1 MGKTRVLRQQSPA
14 PSIPRADEPLR
25 ESSLA
30 ESSSVESSPAQSSLE
45 AHDPA
50 SDAAQPQSA
59 SRHKSNTADSMGAPD
74 KGTLQTQRP
83 ARSQKQS
90 ESGSDEAAP
99 GSAAGLRAASA
110 PVGNIQ
116 IQIPSSAEFVRV
128 VRLAVL
134 GVASRMPFSYD
145 DVEDIKLAVSEACN
159 NAILHAASEAARTS
173 LKTPDDAA
181 DGAKNDAARENQAQP
196 NQPLATASATGNARA
211 RDATSGDAPDSG
223 DAPQTATRK
232 IEPHVLPADPTVVL
246 VTMTPWPDRLEIT
259 IADEGF
265 VPPPGLSAR
274 VPATLRE
281 APEARESGLGLFLMQ
296 ALMDQVEHG
305 TGADSNTVV
314 RLVKYLPRAT
324 QPS

>member
-1 MGKTRVLRQQSPA
+1 MAKTRALRQQQKA
-14 PSIPRADEPLR
+14 PPTPRADEIPR
-25 ESSLA
+25 ESLLA
-30 ESSSVESSPAQSSLE
+30 EPSSVESTPAQSTLE
-45 AHDPA
+45 PRDLA

-59 SRHKSNTADSMGAPD
+59 SRHKSDAANSTGAPD
-74 KGTLQTQRP
+74 SGTFRKMQDAGNKELETV
-83 ARSQKQS
+83 
-90 ESGSDEAAP
+90 SGEVAP
-99 GSAAGLRAASA
+99 GGAAGLRAASA

-116 IQIPSSAEFVRV
+116 IQIPSSAEYVRV

-173 LKTPDDAA
+173 PKTPNDAA
-181 DGAKNDAARENQAQP
+181 GGAKNDAGREAQAHP
-196 NQPLATASATGNARA
+196 NQPISTATDKSGDATVRDATV
-211 RDATSGDAPDSG
+211 RDATSGDAPVTSG
-223 DAPQTATRK
+223 RK
-232 IEPHVLPADPTVVL
+232 IELETLPADATVVL

-281 APEARESGLGLFLMQ
+281 APEVRESGLGLFLMQ

>member
-1 MGKTRVLRQQSPA
+1 MGKTRALRQQPPA
-14 PSIPRADEPLR
+14 PPVPRATELPREPR
-25 ESSLA
+25 E
-30 ESSSVESSPAQSSLE
+30 VV
-45 AHDPA
+45 A
-50 SDAAQPQSA
+50 SDAAQSEA
-59 SRHKSNTADSMGAPD
+59 ALRHKSDVDDSLGATGSGTFQKKQGTGSKEKTKMG
-74 KGTLQTQRP
+74 
-83 ARSQKQS
+83 S
-90 ESGSDEAAP
+90 EEVATSGI
-99 GSAAGLRAASA
+99 GVLRAAS
-110 PVGNIQ
+110 VGNRNIQ
-116 IQIPSSAEFVRV
+116 IQIPSSAEYVRV

-181 DGAKNDAARENQAQP
+181 DGAKNDAGREAQAHP
-196 NQPLATASATGNARA
+196 NQPVATASVNSG
-211 RDATSGDAPDSG
+211 DATSGDASE
-223 DAPQTATRK
+223 TVTRK
-232 IEPHVLPADPTVVL
+232 IEPEVLPADATVVL

-274 VPATLRE
+274 VPARLRE
-281 APEARESGLGLFLMQ
+281 APEVRESGLGLFLMQ

-314 RLVKYLPRAT
+314 RLVKYLPRAK